1 MGTAQWERSMSGSS
15 HKHWGLHS
23 NLPFLIEVRLFLL
36 CLLSGGISLPDCPAF
51 WIWVVVMVDG
61 FQFVLASIRDMLV
74 LRSLLILLIH
84 WHVAVSPMV

>member
-1 MGTAQWERSMSGSS
+1 MGKEYEWLKPQAL
-15 HKHWGLHS
+15 GLHS